1 MSPRS
6 EHTETVRRLIGGTDA
21 LENELIDAAR
31 KQMDQQ
37 EATPSELAGEFA
49 DEVRQVVLS
58 GEALN
63 DRALAMDGLLE
74 AVAEEVDWTVLAE
87 ELLVRA
93 SV

>member
-1 MSPRS
+1 MSGPS

-21 LENELIDAAR
+21 LENKLVDAAR
-31 KQMDQQ
+31 KQLDQQ
-37 EATPSELAGEFA
+37 DAEPSELAEDFA
-49 DEVRQVVLS
+49 AQVKNVVLS
-58 GEALN
+58 GEALS

-74 AVAEEVDWTVLAE
+74 AVADEVDWEVIAE